1 MYGDIGTH
9 FVLTNFGQIS
19 SNQMEADYAHNLDL
33 SPTKYTQYCLISTT
47 VIFLVLVVLIFS
59 QNFSTNGPY
68 VVLNFCNVSDTVV
81 LFFERK
87 SYTDGKF
94 TGETEKSAPRTEV
107 DMKYTKNV

>member
-1 MYGDIGTH
+1 M
-9 FVLTNFGQIS
+9 V
-19 SNQMEADYAHNLDL
+19 
-33 SPTKYTQYCLISTT
+33 P
-47 VIFLVLVVLIFS
+47 IFS
-59 QNFSTNGPY
+59 KNFSTNGPY

-107 DMKYTKNV
+107 GMKYTKNV